1 MTPIRL
7 ILADDH
13 PLMLQAMESI
23 LTAEPDFR
31 VEYACRDGQQAL
43 EAVRRLQPDIL
54 LLDLKMPGMDGLAV
68 LAELHRES
76 SLTRTVIYTATMHQ
90 DDVLTAVRLGVRG
103 MILKDM
109 SADQLLRC
117 LRKVHAGETWIEKR
131 SIGLALDKI
140 LRRETEMYQISAIL
154 TPRELDL
161 VRMVASGLANRQI
174 AEKAHIT
181 EGTVK
186 VHLHRIYAKLD
197 LRDRMALT
205 LFARDRGLV

>member
-13 PLMLQAMESI
+13 PLMLQAIETI
-23 LTAEPDFR
+23 LAAEPDLV
-31 VEYACRDGQQAL
+31 VEYACDDGRKAL
-43 EAVRRLQPDIL
+43 EAVRKLQPDVL
-54 LLDLKMPGMDGLAV
+54 VLDLRMPGVDGLGV
-68 LAELHRES
+68 LAELHGENS
-76 SLTRTVIYTATMHQ
+76 PTRTVIYTAAMNQ

-103 MILKDM
+103 MVLKEM
-109 SADQLLRC
+109 SGEQLVRC
-117 LRKVHAGETWIEKR
+117 IRKVHAGEIWIEKR
-131 SIGLALDKI
+131 SVSLALDRI
-140 LRRETEMYQISAIL
+140 LRRETERHQLSSVL

-161 VRMVASGLANRQI
+161 VRMVAAGLANRQI

-186 VHLHRIYAKLD
+186 VHLHRIYTKLE

-205 LFARDRGLV
+205 LFAKDRGLV